1 MFKSNLPGELLA
13 IRLKTKALTEKWHHM
28 ILEAICDSTRVSAVI
43 DFEPVCNSVLVQ
55 NVVEL
60 VGVGP

>member
-43 DFEPVCNSVLVQ
+43 D
-55 NVVEL
+55 
-60 VGVGP
+60 